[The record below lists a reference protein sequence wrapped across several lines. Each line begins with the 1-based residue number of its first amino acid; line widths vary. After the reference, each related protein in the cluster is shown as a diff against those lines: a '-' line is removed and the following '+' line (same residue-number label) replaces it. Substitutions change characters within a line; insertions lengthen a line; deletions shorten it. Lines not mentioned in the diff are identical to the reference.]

1 MAYHGI
7 GASLYRVS
15 ISPYLGTMCQLREK
29 IGLPLDVGAAV
40 ILSVFG

>member
-1 MAYHGI
+1 MAYHSI
-7 GASLYRVS
+7 RASLYPVS
-15 ISPYLGTMCQLREK
+15 ISPYQGTMRQLREK